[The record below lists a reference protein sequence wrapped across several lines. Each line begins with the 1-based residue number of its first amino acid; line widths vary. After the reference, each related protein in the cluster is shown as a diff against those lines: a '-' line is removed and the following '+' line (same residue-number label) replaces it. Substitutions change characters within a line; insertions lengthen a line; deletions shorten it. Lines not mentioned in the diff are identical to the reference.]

1 MSEGKRQGE
10 GNAGNNV
17 KHPPFLSRVLI
28 SLRPCLL
35 VFPQRMLQ
43 LGERH
48 RCCPLSCR
56 SQAFFSKRPARLWFL
71 NAETIPPG
79 CDYDGL
85 DTLGRQRNMSQM
97 LDSTCVKMR
106 LEVQI
111 LFPSV
116 TTEARE
122 DFCVTWCLKAPGK
135 EWCFYTETKNC
146 SLFFFFPFNIR
157 STLLHSALHCIPQ
170 CWRRRR
176 VLESPAISYFYIFL
190 LKKKHGSSPT
200 MNCDAF
206 PAEWMENS
214 AMCKT

>member
-17 KHPPFLSRVLI
+17 KHPPFLSRALI

-79 CDYDGL
+79 CGL
-85 DTLGRQRNMSQM
+85 EIPMVSLHWAATEICLRCCTGNGI
-97 LDSTCVKMR
+97 LLFSTCMKMR
-106 LEVQI
+106 LQVQI

-135 EWCFYTETKNC
+135 DWCFSSETKNC
-146 SLFFFFPFNIR
+146 SLFFFSSISNQHV
-157 STLLHSALHCIPQ
+157 STRHSTAFLNVGAGGGSWNHRLI
-170 CWRRRR
+170 
-176 VLESPAISYFYIFL
+176 VIFTF
-190 LKKKHGSSPT
+190 S
-200 MNCDAF
+200 C
-206 PAEWMENS
+206 
-214 AMCKT
+214 